1 MKNKFNRLTLA
12 AAVAAAAFAGQV
24 HAGGYQLNEQSVS
37 GQGYGHAGRS
47 SNVNDAT
54 IVFGNPA
61 GMSFLDR
68 AQLSAGATYLVVNN
82 DISDVTA
89 TRNVDSGLLGGGM
102 PNGVQVPVGEIPGG
116 NEGDMVGNK
125 AVPFAFYAHPV
136 NDRLAFGFGVYAPF
150 GSKTDYEDDFQ
161 GRYFGNYTEVTV
173 VSAQPT
179 VSYRFNDQWSVGA
192 GITYNQVEGE
202 LRRQIP
208 TGASYDPAGD
218 VDARVDGDDEAWG
231 YNLGVIYRPVPETT
245 LGLTYRSEV
254 EYELEGDFKAIDP
267 MGNVVRSDN
276 ASLDLTTP
284 ETVNFSVTQQMTDR
298 LKLMFGASWSR
309 WSKFQQIRVTGDTI
323 EEITNETQNYS
334 NAWAFAVGGEYQLNP
349 QWVLRAGL
357 TLDDTPSN
365 DQRRSVRIPS
375 DDRRIFSLGAGW
387 TPTDTL
393 TIDFAYSYLTEHAT
407 RIEQTRADHLASP
420 ATGGVPVGGAT
431 YAADYKNE
439 AHGFGAQL
447 TYRF

>member
-12 AAVAAAAFAGQV
+12 AAVAAAAFASQAQ
-24 HAGGYQLNEQSVS
+24 AGGFQLNEQSVS

-82 DISDVTA
+82 DIS
-89 TRNVDSGLLGGGM
+89 NVQAKRYVAPQVAPMLG
-102 PNGVQVPVGEIPGG
+102 VDPVADIPGG
-116 NEGDMVGNK
+116 NDGDMVGNK
-125 AVPFAFYAHPV
+125 AIPFAFYAHPV
-136 NDRLAFGFGVYAPF
+136 NEKLAFGFGVYAPF

-173 VSAQPT
+173 ISAQPT
-179 VSYRFNDQWSVGA
+179 VSYRFNDKWSVGA

-202 LRRQIP
+202 LRRQLP
-208 TGASYDPAGD
+208 SSAAYDPAGD
-218 VDARVDGDDEAWG
+218 IDSRVDGDDDGWG
-231 YNLGVIYRPVPETT
+231 YNLGVIYQPVPETT
-245 LGLTYRSEV
+245 LGLTYRSKV
-254 EYELEGDFKAIDP
+254 DYTLTGDFRAYDP
-267 MGNVVRSDN
+267 MGNVVRADDAN
-276 ASLDLTTP
+276 LDLTTP
-284 ETVNFSVTQQMTDR
+284 ETANFSITQQMTDR
-298 LKLMFGASWSR
+298 LKLMFGASWTR
-309 WSKFQQIRVTGDTI
+309 WSQFDQILVVNNQG
-323 EEITNETQNYS
+323 EQITKETQNYS
-334 NAWAFAVGGEYQLNP
+334 NAWAFAVGGEYQLNH
-349 QWVLRAGL
+349 QLALRAGL
-357 TLDDTPSN
+357 SIDNSPTN
-365 DQRRSVRIPS
+365 DEYRSVRIPS

-387 TPTDTL
+387 TPTDNLTL
-393 TIDFAYSYLTEHAT
+393 DFAYSYLTERGTHV
-407 RIEQTRADHLASP
+407 EQERADLLASA

-431 YAADYKNE
+431 YSADYKNE

>member
-12 AAVAAAAFAGQV
+12 AAVAAAAFASQAQ
-24 HAGGYQLNEQSVS
+24 AGGFQLNEQSVS

-82 DISDVTA
+82 DISNVTA
-89 TRNVDSGLLGGGM
+89 TRNVDSGVAMGGM
-102 PNGVQVPVGEIPGG
+102 PNGTQVPAGSIPGG

-179 VSYRFNDQWSVGA
+179 VSYRFNEQWSIGA

-208 TGASYDPAGD
+208 SVQSYDPAGD

-267 MGNVVRSDN
+267 MGNIVRSDN

-309 WSKFQQIRVTGDTI
+309 WSKFQEIRVTGDTI
-323 EEITNETQNYS
+323 PTITDETQNYS

-365 DQRRSVRIPS
+365 DRHRSVRIPS

-387 TPTDTL
+387 TPTDAL
-393 TIDFAYSYLTEHAT
+393 TIDFAYSYLTEHTT

>member
-1 MKNKFNRLTLA
+1 
-12 AAVAAAAFAGQV
+12 
-24 HAGGYQLNEQSVS
+24 
-37 GQGYGHAGRS
+37 
-47 SNVNDAT
+47 
-54 IVFGNPA
+54 
-61 GMSFLDR
+61 
-68 AQLSAGATYLVVNN
+68 
-82 DISDVTA
+82 
-89 TRNVDSGLLGGGM
+89 
-102 PNGVQVPVGEIPGG
+102 
-116 NEGDMVGNK
+116 MVGNK

-179 VSYRFNDQWSVGA
+179 VSYRFNEQWSIGA

-208 TGASYDPAGD
+208 GVQSYAPAGD
-218 VDARVDGDDEAWG
+218 IDARVDGDDEAWG

-267 MGNVVRSDN
+267 MGNIVRSDN

-284 ETVNFSVTQQMTDR
+284 ETVNFSVTQQMTHR

-309 WSKFQQIRVTGDTI
+309 WSKFQEIRVTGDTI
-323 EEITNETQNYS
+323 PTITDETQNYS

-365 DQRRSVRIPS
+365 DRHRSVRIPS

-387 TPTDTL
+387 TPTDAL
-393 TIDFAYSYLTEHAT
+393 TIDFAYSYLTEHTT

>member
-12 AAVAAAAFAGQV
+12 AAVAAAAFASQAQ
-24 HAGGYQLNEQSVS
+24 AGGFQLNEQSVS

-82 DISDVTA
+82 DINNVNA
-89 TRNVDSGLLGGGM
+89 TRNVDSGVAGGGM

-125 AVPFAFYAHPV
+125 AIPFAFYAHPV
-136 NDRLAFGFGVYAPF
+136 NEKLAFGFGVYAPF

-208 TGASYDPAGD
+208 SVQSYDPAGD

-231 YNLGVIYRPVPETT
+231 YNLGVIYKPVPETT

-254 EYELEGDFKAIDP
+254 EYELEGDFKAVDP
-267 MGNVVRSDN
+267 MGNIVQSDN
-276 ASLDLTTP
+276 AYLDLTTP
-284 ETVNFSVTQQMTDR
+284 ETVNFSITQQMTDR

-309 WSKFQQIRVTGDTI
+309 WSKFQEIRVTGDARP
-323 EEITNETQNYS
+323 EITNEEQNYR

-349 QWVLRAGL
+349 TWVLRAGL
-357 TLDDTPSN
+357 TLDETPSN
-365 DQRRSVRIPS
+365 DQDRSVRIPS

-387 TPTDTL
+387 SPTENL
-393 TIDFAYSYLTEHAT
+393 TVDLAYSYLTERTT
-407 RIEQTRADHLASP
+407 RVEQTRADHLASP

-431 YAADYKNE
+431 YSADYKNE